1 MMCKSSILPLCI
13 ILFVVVVY
21 MCDGSTK
28 AKKEYN
34 NHVSVITNKAY
45 KNLNIDENNAYWNK
59 KTIQIFPIRYSILL
73 LAENIKGELKRKS
86 LPKTIE
92 YKEITHIESAFMTKF
107 FRVLH
112 LKENRNNTKEP
123 GSYGELGPYQ
133 IRRAFWIDGCEQLG
147 VDINS
152 PEWCY
157 DINVWI
163 DVKCRAV
170 IKAYFEKYKVPL
182 TIDDMCG
189 AFNSG
194 NRWTKKWHLTK
205 NYRKEFK
212 KIWFEEYGEKIE

>member
-1 MMCKSSILPLCI
+1 MCKSSILPLCI

-28 AKKEYN
+28 AKRMYN
-34 NHVSVITNKAY
+34 KPISEITSKAY

-59 KTIQIFPIRYSILL
+59 KAPQTSPFKQAILL
-73 LAENIKGELKRKS
+73 LAENNRGVPKRK
-86 LPKTIE
+86 LPKIIG
-92 YKEITHIESAFMTKF
+92 YKEITYIEDAFMAKF
-107 FRVLH
+107 FHVLH
-112 LKENRNNTKEP
+112 LKENRQNTKEP

-133 IRRAFWIDGCEQLG
+133 IQKVFWIDGCEQLG

-170 IKAYFEKYKVPL
+170 IKAYFEKYKVPF

-194 NRWTKKWHLTK
+194 NRWAK
-205 NYRKEFK
+205 NG
-212 KIWFEEYGEKIE
+212 I